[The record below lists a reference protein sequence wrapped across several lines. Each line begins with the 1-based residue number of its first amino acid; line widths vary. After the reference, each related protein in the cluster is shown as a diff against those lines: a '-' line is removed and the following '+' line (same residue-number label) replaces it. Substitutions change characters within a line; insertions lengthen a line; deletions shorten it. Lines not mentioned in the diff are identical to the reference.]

1 MKRFLL
7 LTSLVIFALGTLSS
21 CNKKVGATDRYVV
34 VLSLDG
40 FRSDYASRGNTPTLD
55 SLAKVGV
62 YAGFRPEFP
71 SNTFP
76 NHYAMATGLHP
87 DHHGLINN
95 SFYAPDLDKIYT
107 IGNRVAVENPDF
119 YGGEPIW
126 NTAERQGVR
135 AATFFWVGSETAVGG
150 KQASIWKKYD
160 GTVPYLD
167 RVDSVISWL
176 SLPPE
181 KRPHLVMWYIEE
193 PDAVAHDETPDSEVV
208 IDKVEELDK
217 VLAYFFNKARKLDI
231 YKKIDFIIVSD
242 HGMATY
248 KPENYVNLY
257 KYLPRDSFD
266 YVFDGTPTY
275 LYPKPTFTETA
286 YTILK
291 EVPNITVYKKEE
303 MPEEFVYGTN
313 DRIGDLIVVPD
324 IGTYVQFR
332 ENGTGYLGGAHG
344 YNNFEKE
351 MEGIFYAA
359 GPRFNKGM
367 VAPTMANLNLYL
379 VISNILGIEPAQN
392 DCDTA
397 TVNNLFRKKYKME
410 IPE

>member
-1 MKRFLL
+1 
-7 LTSLVIFALGTLSS
+7 
-21 CNKKVGATDRYVV
+21 
-34 VLSLDG
+34 
-40 FRSDYASRGNTPTLD
+40 
-55 SLAKVGV
+55 
-62 YAGFRPEFP
+62 
-71 SNTFP
+71 
-76 NHYAMATGLHP
+76 
-87 DHHGLINN
+87 
-95 SFYAPDLDKIYT
+95 
-107 IGNRVAVENPDF
+107 
-119 YGGEPIW
+119 
-126 NTAERQGVR
+126 
-135 AATFFWVGSETAVGG
+135 
-150 KQASIWKKYD
+150 
-160 GTVPYLD
+160 
-167 RVDSVISWL
+167 
-176 SLPPE
+176 
-181 KRPHLVMWYIEE
+181 MWYIEE

-344 YNNFEKE
+344 YNNFEKD

-392 DCDTA
+392 DCDAA
-397 TVNNLFRKKYKME
+397 TINNLFRKKYKME